1 MKLGVSVFD
10 DHQVMGPSWHSECGG
25 RIQQHRHR
33 VLHRCSPHVYS
44 SLCRTKDNISSCHWH
59 CNRSNLTVWGFCW
72 QNLTHSDISSLPKAG
87 SWWTGN
93 APHPCIWCWR
103 FASLALFGPQLV
115 NVDLHVLSCISKSQ
129 TIIVSESTNKCNREL
144 SVVQGWAC
152 YFIFDWWGKFMVL
165 VNGQRSYSETATLLK
180 PCSLVLLWQETHV
193 ACKVESISWNC
204 V

>member
-1 MKLGVSVFD
+1 
-10 DHQVMGPSWHSECGG
+10 MGPSWHSECGG

-59 CNRSNLTVWGFCW
+59 CNRSNLTVWGLRW

-93 APHPCIWCWR
+93 TPYPRVWCWR

-165 VNGQRSYSETATLLK
+165 VNGQRS
-180 PCSLVLLWQETHV
+180 
-193 ACKVESISWNC
+193 
-204 V
+204 

>member
-1 MKLGVSVFD
+1 MPEVAELLQCLIYLICPIFSDTFCISQTSNDTDADEVVSVFD

-72 QNLTHSDISSLPKAG
+72 QNLPHSDISSLPKAG

-93 APHPCIWCWR
+93 TPYPRVWCWR

-115 NVDLHVLSCISKSQ
+115 NVDLHVLWCIYLKVKPSLFLRVQ
-129 TIIVSESTNKCNREL
+129 TNVTENCLWYRVELAILSSTDEEN
-144 SVVQGWAC
+144 
-152 YFIFDWWGKFMVL
+152 
-165 VNGQRSYSETATLLK
+165 
-180 PCSLVLLWQETHV
+180 LW
-193 ACKVESISWNC
+193 CL
-204 V
+204 